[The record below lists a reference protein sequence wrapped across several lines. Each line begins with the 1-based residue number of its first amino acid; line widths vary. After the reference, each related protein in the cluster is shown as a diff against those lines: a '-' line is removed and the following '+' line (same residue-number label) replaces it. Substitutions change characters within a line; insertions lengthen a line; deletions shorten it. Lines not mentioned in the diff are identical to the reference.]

1 MAEKTDFYVAGYRF
15 GTIKD
20 AEQAQLEQKKA
31 AYFES
36 KLRDKDAQ
44 NILAVYDRILDEK
57 IFKTPVGW
65 EYLKYLQERLCTLG
79 VNEEQIR
86 PVPMYL
92 TFVHDEILEN
102 QTRQSM
108 RLVKK
113 RDKSNDKFIVSVTL
127 NLFLAFLII
136 AMFVIA
142 INSKNPNILNYRN
155 AIVNEYASW
164 EQELTEREAQ
174 IRQKEAEL
182 FTE

>member
-65 EYLKYLQERLCTLG
+65 EYLKYLQERLRTLG
-79 VNEEQIR
+79 VDEEQIR

-92 TFVHDEILEN
+92 TFVHDEISEN
-102 QTRQSM
+102 QARQKT
-108 RLVKK
+108 RLVKR
-113 RDKSNDKFIVSVTL
+113 RDKSNDRFIVSVTL
-127 NLFLAFLII
+127 NVLLAFLVI

-142 INSKNPNILNYRN
+142 INSKNPNILNYRK
-155 AIVNEYASW
+155 AIINEYASW
-164 EQELTEREAQ
+164 EQELTEREEQ
-174 IRQKEAEL
+174 LRQKEAEL